1 MTTTGPTEYTS
12 EAQTGRPA
20 GRPHAFIL
28 TGHVDRLAL
37 FAPLLTE
44 ATESGHARERGL
56 PSCTGQYGAVDVT
69 VVGTGMGGPA
79 TVRAVELAR
88 FCRATVVVRA
98 GGAGPIADHV
108 ATGDHIIATAAV
120 RDEGASQAFLPLSWP
135 AVAHPDVVDALER
148 AAHAQ
153 GLDCQLGVVHSK
165 DAFFAE
171 VDPDSSPVAQ
181 RLHSRWAAWRQLGVL
196 ASEMEAA
203 ALFCAATH
211 HGLKAGAV
219 LRINDVVSETGG
231 LRPVESRLCAVTVAG
246 AAAAANGERR

>member
-1 MTTTGPTEYTS
+1 VTTTAPADHPSDGHTGP
-12 EAQTGRPA
+12 PA
-20 GRPHAFIL
+20 GRPHAFVL

-37 FAPLLTE
+37 FAPLLND
-44 ATESGHARERGL
+44 ATESTHARERGL
-56 PSCTGQYGAVDVT
+56 PSCTGRYGAVDVT

-88 FCRATVVVRA
+88 FCQALVVVRA
-98 GGAGPIADHV
+98 GGAGPVADHI
-108 ATGDHIIATAAV
+108 ATGDHLIATAAV
-120 RDEGASQAFLPLSWP
+120 RDEGASRAFMPLSWP

-153 GLDCQLGVVHSK
+153 GLDYLLGVVHSK

-171 VDPDSSPVAQ
+171 VDPGSSPVADQ
-181 RLHSRWAAWRQLGVL
+181 LRSRWAAWRQLGVL

-231 LRPVESRLCAVTVAG
+231 LRPVESRLCSVAVAG
-246 AAAAANGERR
+246 AAAAANGEHR